1 MQLAVLSACLTLLGG
16 IFVFI
21 ATQIILKIVIEPL
34 ADFRKVKGRINAL
47 LIFHA
52 NVYMN
57 PIHLSEDTSHKSR
70 ANLVSNEL
78 RTLASELMA
87 CYQLLSCKRLLVWLH
102 LIPKREDIHDASRHL
117 IRLSNGIYTNSTY
130 SEYKH
135 DDRKTNDNSAREL
148 ARILDL
154 YLR

>member
-16 IFVFI
+16 LFVFI
-21 ATQIILKIVIEPL
+21 STQIILKIVIEPL
-34 ADFRKVKGRINAL
+34 AEFRKVKGRINTS

-52 NVYMN
+52 NIYMN
-57 PIHLSEDTSHKSR
+57 PIHLSEDTNHKNRADSVSH
-70 ANLVSNEL
+70 EL

-87 CYQLLSCKRLLVWLH
+87 CYQMLSCKRPLEWLYV
-102 LIPKREDIHDASRHL
+102 IPKRDDIHDASRHL
-117 IRLSNGIYTNSTY
+117 IGLSNGIYTNSTY
-130 SEYKH
+130 SDYKH
-135 DDRKTNDNSAREL
+135 DERKTNDHSAREL